1 VFWAA
6 WRLLPRRFSVK
17 AAGGRKAGTGVQ
29 SSSSSF
35 NTNKANEQPGY
46 LMKYPHG
53 SDDDEPLVT
62 VTVSGSPDSSGYRI
76 KAQAG
81 VVSSPARWIAPGE
94 AVQIDDISLSEGYF
108 YLGEVRRSSPDSID
122 ACVVDTRAS
131 VSRYAANP
139 AAGLGSEALSYGALS
154 GEQRRTYLEWL
165 AGDRRKSDI
174 STGYLFLYLYGLERR
189 VLMDGAVGKV
199 SAAEYAGLASELR
212 RLLNVDA
219 DYVWQ
224 KHVRSLLDMISL
236 TTSRTGKVYEQTPPG
251 GTATGY
257 QVPLSVRVAFGQAA
271 LDKAPVPAGWALAW
285 AKLDPIMARRT
296 AVTRCPGEFDR
307 VFVRKYRERF
317 KEGMLVPPNRTQL
330 IVKPEPAFRALQHLP
345 VPGNLV
351 GLPDISAA
359 NGPRNRLQLL
369 MNEAALAL
377 DSYSRYLGRNP
388 DAHGRLDATLMLPVE
403 LWPDALRHEIASL
416 ALEVAS
422 GTVVTT
428 FGEILARFNS
438 TGSLTRDKV
447 ASFSTALQQ
456 AGVALEPDVRLGAR
470 TPKPG
475 DALALFYAYAPSD
488 EAASPVDD
496 ACNAANLMVDL
507 GASVAKAGGAA
518 SDIEVALIER
528 EIDAWS
534 HLPLQQRI
542 RLKAR
547 NRVQLAQPA
556 SSAGLKKK
564 LQLLPI
570 EIKQA
575 IAAFL
580 VRIANADGVV
590 SRDAVKLL
598 EKIYRL
604 LELDPLRLYSDLHQN
619 VSTDAALTRIAGSVN
634 ASAAQAAPAATGL
647 TLDASRIAALQQ
659 ETARVSAILA
669 GVFVEEMPVVQ
680 QPHAARAEHV
690 SAQPDI
696 APQKAQTALLGLDD
710 VHSTFLRLLVSRP
723 VWTRAELADAAL
735 DLELMLDGAIEQ
747 VNEASLDHW
756 DEPLTDG
763 DDPVEINQDLAQRLA
778 A

>member
-1 VFWAA
+1 
-6 WRLLPRRFSVK
+6 
-17 AAGGRKAGTGVQ
+17 
-29 SSSSSF
+29 
-35 NTNKANEQPGY
+35 
-46 LMKYPHG
+46 MKFPHG
-53 SDDDEPLVT
+53 SDNDEPLVT

-76 KAQAG
+76 KARPDVA
-81 VVSSPARWIAPGE
+81 SSPAPARWIAPGE
-94 AVQIDDISLSEGYF
+94 VVQIDDISLSEGYF
-108 YLGEVRRSSPDSID
+108 YLGAVRRSGPDSID

-139 AAGLGSEALSYGALS
+139 SAGLGSDALSYGALS

-165 AGDRRKSDI
+165 AGDRKKSDI
-174 STGYLFLYLYGLERR
+174 KTGYLFLYLYGLERR

-199 SAAEYAGLASELR
+199 SAAEYAALASELR

-219 DYVWQ
+219 DYLWQ

-271 LDKAPVPAGWALAW
+271 LDKVPVPAGWALAW

-317 KEGMLVPPNRTQL
+317 KDGMLVPPNRTPL
-330 IVKPEPAFRALQHLP
+330 IVKTEPAFRALQHLP
-345 VPGNLV
+345 VPGYLV

-369 MNEAALAL
+369 VNEAALAL

-388 DAHGRLDATLMLPVE
+388 DAHGTLDATLMLPVE
-403 LWPDALRHEIASL
+403 LWPDSLRQEIASL

-428 FGEILARFNS
+428 FGKILARFNS

-447 ASFSTALQQ
+447 ASFSAALAL

-475 DALALFYAYAPSD
+475 DALALFYAPSD

-496 ACNAANLMVDL
+496 AYSVANLMVDL

-518 SDIEVALIER
+518 SDVEIALIER

-534 HLPLQQRI
+534 HLPLPQRI

-547 NRVQLAQPA
+547 NQVQLAQPV

-564 LQLLPI
+564 LQSLSV
-570 EIKQA
+570 EVRQA

-604 LELDPLRLYSDLHQN
+604 MALDPLRLYSDLHQN
-619 VSTDAALTRIAGSVN
+619 VGSDATVVQMSGSAN
-634 ASAAQAAPAATGL
+634 ANGAQAAPAATGL
-647 TLDASRIAALQQ
+647 ALDASRIAALQR
-659 ETARVSAILA
+659 ETAHVSAILA
-669 GVFVEEMPVVQ
+669 GVFVEEPPVVPQ
-680 QPHAARAEHV
+680 SHAPAEDV
-690 SAQPDI
+690 TAQFAI
-696 APQKAQTALLGLDD
+696 APQTVQTALLGLDD
-710 VHSTFLRLLVSRP
+710 AHSTFLRLLVSRP
-723 VWTRAELADAAL
+723 TWTRAELADAAL